1 MTTKKLIV
9 LLSRF
14 RFRFHYVN
22 IVGIRVEEEEE
33 EKQTRFDCNFTC
45 NLAFVLTC
53 YRTFASVMVRAPVQM
68 RVAWNRFLLQL
79 SILA

>member
-1 MTTKKLIV
+1 MTTKEKLIV
-9 LLSRF
+9 LSRF

-22 IVGIRVEEEEE
+22 IVGMRVEEEEE

-45 NLAFVLTC
+45 NLAFVFTC

-68 RVAWNRFLLQL
+68 RVA
-79 SILA
+79 